1 MVAIRN
7 CKFLLAV
14 TGWADSEGNERRSC
28 KIDVFGIGCQGKPS
42 AGGGRPPLR
51 LGCCLAGQSPKKTG
65 GSLRRGNAPGVRRGY
80 AGTAYHT
87 EYKTSFSELFFRFYV
102 VNCSI
107 LLSR

>member
-14 TGWADSEGNERRSC
+14 TGWADSEGNERSSRSC

-51 LGCCLAGQSPKKTG
+51 LGRPSGKGNPLEDLKVLMRSVKTG
-65 GSLRRGNAPGVRRGY
+65 FEPFCHFIAEKFVYLLYSIKRFNNRG
-80 AGTAYHT
+80 
-87 EYKTSFSELFFRFYV
+87 EL
-102 VNCSI
+102 
-107 LLSR
+107 L